1 MEQKIIDTKFI
12 KGVSNLKNLPNDKP
26 CCVILGRAN
35 VGKSSIINRLCERKN
50 LAKTS
55 KTPGRTQEFNFY
67 SVTYKNISNEKSEE
81 KKEFY
86 FVDLPGFGYSK
97 FSVSQR
103 NKLSKDIIDYLSKQN
118 ENIFL
123 VLLLNDSRRDPKEEE
138 LAIQKVCFENGK
150 LMQVVLTKID
160 KLKKNDIKKRIKEIA
175 TIYNLESED
184 ILISGEKVDINI
196 VWNRVFNMINLGV

>member
-1 MEQKIIDTKFI
+1 MEYKIVDTKFL
-12 KGVSNLKNLPNDKP
+12 KGVSNLKNLLNDKP

-35 VGKSSIINRLCERKN
+35 VGKSSLINRLCTRKA

-67 SVTYKNISNEKSEE
+67 EVTYKKILENKKEE

-103 NKLSKDIIDYLSKQN
+103 NKLSKDIIDYLSKEN
-118 ENIFL
+118 TNIFL
-123 VLLLNDSRRDPKEEE
+123 VLLLNDSRRDPNEEE
-138 LAIQKVCFENGK
+138 LAIQKVCFENDK

-160 KLKKNDIKKRIKEIA
+160 KLKKNDIKKRVKEVSK
-175 TIYNLESED
+175 IYNLESED
-184 ILISGEKVDINI
+184 VLISGEKIDINI
-196 VWNRVFNMINLGV
+196 VWDRVFNMLNLEA